1 MKLKTPYVKSL
12 LSTKG
17 SEVRVNMDEP
27 ENPAMVN
34 LAHMGSL
41 QGVAHSL
48 SSQSLQK
55 VYSNQTRAVKI
66 DEWCRFIFPIGFI
79 IFNLCYWNYYQNI
92 DPE

>member
-34 LAHMGSL
+34 LAHMG
-41 QGVAHSL
+41 GVAHSL
-48 SSQSLQK
+48 SSQSLQRGFA
-55 VYSNQTRAVKI
+55 NQRNAVKI
-66 DEWCRFIFPIGFI
+66 DEWCRFIFPIGFT
-79 IFNLCYWNYYQNI
+79 IFNLCYWHYYQNI